1 MKIEKDSVY
10 EIKLSGHQILLIQ
23 TMIVNSDVRE
33 SLNANGLL
41 MADVLYDS
49 LEHDVEKIK

>member
-33 SLNANGLL
+33 SLNTNGLL

>member
-33 SLNANGLL
+33 SLNTNGLL
-41 MADVLYDS
+41 MADILYDS